1 MRRRAFLRV
10 AGASGV
16 GMLAGCVSSGDTD
29 TPTPGENEVLVG
41 PNNSRRFVPET
52 LTVSPGTTVTW
63 TFESS
68 NHNVSCQ
75 LDNWESATLPDGA
88 DPFASYE
95 GTNSYATL
103 PVGETFEYT
112 FEVPGTYDYVCV
124 PHVTNGMVATV
135 VVSE

>member
-1 MRRRAFLRV
+1 MRRRALLRV
-10 AGASGV
+10 TGTG
-16 GMLAGCVSSGDTD
+16 GIGILAGCVGSGDTS
-29 TPTPGENEVLVG
+29 TPTPGENEVLIG

-63 TFESS
+63 TFESP
-68 NHNVSCQ
+68 NHNVSCRP
-75 LDNWESATLPDGA
+75 DNWESATLPDGA

-95 GTNSYATL
+95 GTNSYATF

-124 PHVTNGMVATV
+124 PHVTDGMVGTV
-135 VVSE
+135 VVSP